1 MKRVPVLLT
10 CDIHTHNYSGDQ
22 VRQDLVEAREALRQ
36 LGAPATFFFPVASAE
51 LLRDQLDPLRDDGH
65 EIGGHGVTHEP
76 GEDYS
81 RLPDE
86 EQLRLL
92 ELATGR
98 LTALLGEPPVSFR
111 APAFKVSA
119 ATLRALEKLGY
130 RADLSV
136 NSQKLGLFGS
146 DIYSFG
152 PLFAPRRPYHPSPAS
167 AFRKGRSGVLEIP
180 VSAALLPFLSNTERL
195 LGLPFMRLFF
205 RALYW
210 ESRATGKPV
219 VFVFHAEDFNGGR
232 AMDRL
237 GWPSWRHFLP
247 TRTYGLEVRYFL
259 FEWNWQ
265 NVRRDMMALV
275 RYMQGFPGVELSTV
289 RQYLDRSR
297 ATSPGPVAQRPG
309 RGAGAPGR
317 PLSPL

>member
-10 CDIHTHNYSGDQ
+10 CDIHTHNYTGDQ
-22 VRQDLVEAREALRQ
+22 VRQDLVEAREGLRR
-36 LGAPATFFFPVASAE
+36 LGAPATFFFPSSSAE
-51 LLRDQLDPLRDDGH
+51 LLRDQLDPLRDEGH
-65 EIGGHGVTHEP
+65 EIGGHGLTHEP

-81 RLPDE
+81 RLPQG
-86 EQLRLL
+86 EQLRRL
-92 ELATGR
+92 ELSTRR

-111 APAFKVSA
+111 APTFKVSA
-119 ATLRALEKLGY
+119 GTLRALETLGY

-136 NSQKLGLFGS
+136 ISQRLGVFGS
-146 DIYSFG
+146 DIYSLG

-210 ESRATGKPV
+210 ESRGTGKPV
-219 VFVFHAEDFNGGR
+219 VFVFHAEDFNGRRGVQRVGR
-232 AMDRL
+232 
-237 GWPSWRHFLP
+237 PSWRHFLP

-259 FEWNWQ
+259 FERSWQ
-265 NVRRDMMALV
+265 NVCRDMTGLV
-275 RYMQGFPGVELSTV
+275 RYMQSFPGVELLTV
-289 RQYLDRSR
+289 RQYLER
-297 ATSPGPVAQRPG
+297 APAPAPGPVIERSPTRP
-309 RGAGAPGR
+309 
-317 PLSPL
+317 